1 MDALKNIIT
10 NAPEWKT
17 KLSALNEQIEK
28 RQAELIALNN
38 CDSTPSSPSLPSL
51 PPKPP
56 KRKSSTES
64 LRPQDEIEE
73 AVKNNNAA
81 NDKED
86 EEEAALLRNNQY
98 RMSSAAMARSPEQ
111 AIRVAHAHARAQVR
125 MKQRSASNSSI
136 DLEEKLH
143 KQRTRN
149 MIIVYYDSFVQS
161 FFEELVKFV
170 SASRNLIRKARM
182 AAKVAHI
189 KRVAEMESQSLD
201 APNDLLSDGPDA
213 LNASLASLAPRM
225 PPMLR
230 AGPRPSSRFGAYG
243 VGISKPTDA
252 YDRLDKALEF
262 VQSQSEKGAHL
273 FLRDGKCTEE
283 VNSIS
288 RRMIEAK
295 ELAEKEMQ
303 RILTEE
309 PELAKESG
317 EVNKIRMHRP
327 TLMRREV
334 ISSKPFSP
342 MVNRR
347 PFPMREERKP
357 VVREERKPIATM
369 ADLAAHAAAMDSQ
382 KASQSPSSN
391 AVKIDL

>member
-1 MDALKNIIT
+1 MDALKNIIS
-10 NAPEWKT
+10 NVPEWRT
-17 KLSALNEQIEK
+17 KLSTLNELIDQ
-28 RQAELIALNN
+28 RQAELIALNEAE
-38 CDSTPSSPSLPSL
+38 SLPSL

-64 LRPQDEIEE
+64 LRPQEEIDE
-73 AVKNNNAA
+73 AVRNNNAA
-81 NDKED
+81 NEKEDD
-86 EEEAALLRNNQY
+86 EEEALLRNLQY
-98 RMSSAAMARSPEQ
+98 RMTSASMARCPEQ
-111 AIRVAHAHARAQVR
+111 AIRVAHARARAQVR
-125 MKQRSASNSSI
+125 IKQRTTSNSSI
-136 DLEEKLH
+136 DLEERRSKR
-143 KQRTRN
+143 RTRN

-189 KRVAEMESQSLD
+189 KRVAEIESQTLD
-201 APNDLLSDGPDA
+201 APSDPFSAGPDDFSA
-213 LNASLASLAPRM
+213 PLAPRM

-230 AGPRPSSRFGAYG
+230 ASSRPASRFGTYG
-243 VGISKPTDA
+243 AGISKPTDA

-283 VNSIS
+283 VNNIA
-288 RRMIEAK
+288 RRMQEAK
-295 ELAEKEMQ
+295 DLAEKEMQ

-309 PELAKESG
+309 PELAKESS

-334 ISSKPFSP
+334 ISSKPFSAMP
-342 MVNRR
+342 MGDRNSSR
-347 PFPMREERKP
+347 PFPIREHKP
-357 VVREERKPIATM
+357 IVVREERKPIATM

-382 KASQSPSSN
+382 KASQASGP
-391 AVKIDL
+391 KIDIQAGS